1 MASEAETEKKTAAV
15 EAPTGDA
22 DIDKE
27 DGWVREIRRREVQER
42 TEGGGISLVT
52 GWNKEVTLMT
62 LPLMSAVELSFIF
75 EVEMGNI
82 CGKVY

>member
-27 DGWVREIRRREVQER
+27 DGWVREIRRQEVQER
-42 TEGGGISLVT
+42 TEGGGHFARYWLEQRGDAHDSTTDVGSGALVHIR
-52 GWNKEVTLMT
+52 GQN
-62 LPLMSAVELSFIF
+62 
-75 EVEMGNI
+75 G
-82 CGKVY
+82 